1 MNCAIVQPQKNWLPD
16 LCGTWRAFNA
26 AVCAVAQMAARQP
39 VTKTAQNDFA
49 LVARN
54 RSHQTISNEI
64 VRGAIRVPARAKT
77 VRRPV
82 DVVAYNVVSLH
93 VELATSQ

>member
-49 LVARN
+49 LITRN
-54 RSHQTISNEI
+54 RSHQTIGNEI